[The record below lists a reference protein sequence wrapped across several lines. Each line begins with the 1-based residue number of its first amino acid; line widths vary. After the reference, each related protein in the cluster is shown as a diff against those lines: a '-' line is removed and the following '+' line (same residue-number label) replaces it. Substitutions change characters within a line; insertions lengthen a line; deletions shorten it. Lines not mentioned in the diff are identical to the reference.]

1 MAAMI
6 WGRVEGD
13 TVNIFFRQQNI
24 FLPAEMREPFF
35 VQRIFP
41 CSKVNCRNALQSML
55 WKNYSR
61 AMLVR
66 KASGTLNNLSGR
78 FSIAESKEGNPIEA
92 TKETIS
98 GRGQGRIR
106 KRYMNMNLAVN
117 DDFWIRERLVS
128 SFNTFTTLLFC
139 FVFWVVLVWFIDL
152 VTQDAM
158 CCLL

>member
-1 MAAMI
+1 MIVVEGGSNAVAAMI

-13 TVNIFFRQQNI
+13 TVNIFSRQQNI

-35 VQRIFP
+35 VQRIFL

-66 KASGTLNNLSGR
+66 KASGALNNLSGR
-78 FSIAESKEGNPIEA
+78 FSIAESKEGDPIEA
-92 TKETIS
+92 TKETIP

-117 DDFWIRERLVS
+117 DDF
-128 SFNTFTTLLFC
+128 
-139 FVFWVVLVWFIDL
+139 
-152 VTQDAM
+152 
-158 CCLL
+158 